1 MRRIFQNVGRLMAT
15 QENSTG
21 LLSKVAKFVR
31 NPTTE
36 WSDLDKTEAAPVT
49 GYNKQVLK
57 NMIERKRHDDGI
69 RKREFDYLRK
79 LRKNASVIS
88 ASEAD
93 KISLFRVSSN
103 FSGIEERAVTLKKID
118 EIEAQMSKQWWK
130 ARTGHAQSGSV
141 VPEPSKRLESKTVS
155 MSFLDSESSF
165 VATQVIRDHS
175 DFDDEAPTLMGMEC
189 AEPVPEPL
197 PLPHAHVIPSE
208 NISLTAPKVFAEV
221 TQDGLSDPELEE
233 AAIRFANGDD
243 AGAEATLLCALQSV
257 NGPTGIAR
265 LWSDALF
272 DMYRST
278 GQQASFE
285 NLALD
290 YSQRFKKTAPAW
302 LFSPSQADCMAKPMQ
317 SSSSS
322 TVAHDSALIWRCPAR
337 LDAAELEKLESSPVS
352 TMGSLNWS
360 GLKSITP
367 AAARVLATMFAKW
380 CDQPVT
386 LHFEG
391 VEVLSQM
398 VRAATPVGLRQT
410 EQFWWQLR
418 LDMLRVLRLQDDFEL
433 ASIDYCLT
441 YEVSPPP
448 WRNVHCHLLNQFS
461 DAVPNAARDGKPAFD
476 RSELSQTD
484 YLPEGAMC
492 LSGELLGD
500 VTPLLL
506 SLETESK
513 YTKKIVISCNRLIRV
528 DFSAAGSILNW
539 VANAQAQGGQIEF
552 QDVPCLVATF
562 FNLIGISEHV
572 RVISRK
578 N

>member
-1 MRRIFQNVGRLMAT
+1 MAT

-36 WSDLDKTEAAPVT
+36 WSNLDKTEAGSVT

-103 FSGIEERAVTLKKID
+103 FSDIEERAVTLKKID

-130 ARTGHAQSGSV
+130 ARTGNAQSGSE
-141 VPEPSKRLESKTVS
+141 VPEPPLESKTVS
-155 MSFLDSESSF
+155 VSFLDSESSF
-165 VATQVIRDHS
+165 IATQLIMDHS
-175 DFDDEAPTLMGMEC
+175 DIDDEVPTLMGMEC
-189 AEPVPEPL
+189 AEPVP
-197 PLPHAHVIPSE
+197 LPHANVIQSE
-208 NISLTAPKVFAEV
+208 NIGLTAPNVFAQE

-257 NGPTGIAR
+257 NGPIAK

-272 DMYRST
+272 DLYRST

-285 NLALD
+285 HLALD
-290 YSQRFKKTAPAW
+290 YAQRFETTAPAW
-302 LFSPSQADCMAKPMQ
+302 LFSPSQPDRMAKPIQ
-317 SSSSS
+317 SSSIS
-322 TVAHDSALIWRCPAR
+322 TTARDSTLIWRCPAR
-337 LDAAELEKLESSPVS
+337 LDADELEKLKSSPVS

-360 GLKSITP
+360 GLLSITP
-367 AAARVLATMFAKW
+367 AAARILATMFAKW

-386 LHFEG
+386 LHFDG
-391 VEVLSQM
+391 VEVLSQK
-398 VRAATPVGLRQT
+398 VLEATPVGIRQT
-410 EQFWWQLR
+410 EPFWWQLR
-418 LDMLRVLRLQDDFEL
+418 LDMLRVLRLHDDFEL

-448 WRNVHCHLLNQFS
+448 WRDVLCHLLNQFS
-461 DAVPNAARDGKPAFD
+461 DAVPNAGRDGTSAFD

-484 YLPEGAMC
+484 HLPDGAMC

-500 VTPLLL
+500 VTPVLL

-513 YTKKIVISCNRLIRV
+513 YTTKMVISCNRLIRV

-539 VANAQAQGGQIEF
+539 VGQAHGRQIEF
-552 QDVPCLVATF
+552 QDVPCLVAAF
-562 FNLIGISEHV
+562 FNLIGISEHAL
-572 RVISRK
+572 VISRK